1 MSRVASNTPMD
12 WVKAHR
18 RDILGWV
25 ILAAWIGVLWAMA
38 SKYWHALQFFY
49 WIAVFIAAP
58 LTIIFLF
65 NFMWKG
71 EKTKAGTK
79 AGAPADDVEKI
90 V

>member
-1 MSRVASNTPMD
+1 MD

-38 SKYWHALQFFY
+38 SKYWHALRFFY

-65 NFMWKG
+65 KFMWKG